1 MIRRRRGSRRPPWGV
16 DFGLIMALVEREFG
30 EEKVVAVQRFMPAAS
45 SLYPEWVMVLTSDE
59 EHPIMFRIDLSRENG
74 STED

>member
-1 MIRRRRGSRRPPWGV
+1 MIRRRRGRRSPSWGV

-30 EEKVVAVQRFMPAAS
+30 EEKIVAVQRFMPAAS

-59 EHPIMFRIDLSRENG
+59 EHPIMFRINLPRENG
-74 STED
+74 LTED

>member
-1 MIRRRRGSRRPPWGV
+1 
-16 DFGLIMALVEREFG
+16 MALVEREFG
-30 EEKVVAVQRFMPAAS
+30 EENVVVVQRFMPAAS

-59 EHPIMFRIDLSRENG
+59 EHPIMFRINLPRENR

>member
-1 MIRRRRGSRRPPWGV
+1 
-16 DFGLIMALVEREFG
+16 MALVESEFG
-30 EEKVVAVQRFMPAAS
+30 EEKVVAVQRFMPSAS

-59 EHPIMFRIDLSRENG
+59 EHPIMFRINLPRENR

>member
-1 MIRRRRGSRRPPWGV
+1 MIRRRRGPRSPSWGV

-30 EEKVVAVQRFMPAAS
+30 EEKIVAVQRFMPAAS

-59 EHPIMFRIDLSRENG
+59 EHPIMFRINLPRENG
-74 STED
+74 LTED

>member
-1 MIRRRRGSRRPPWGV
+1 
-16 DFGLIMALVEREFG
+16 MALVEREFG
-30 EEKVVAVQRFMPAAS
+30 EENIVAVQRFMPAAS

-59 EHPIMFRIDLSRENG
+59 EHPIMFRIDLPRENG

>member
-1 MIRRRRGSRRPPWGV
+1 MIRRRRGPRRPSWGV

-30 EEKVVAVQRFMPAAS
+30 GEKIVAVQRFMPAAS

-59 EHPIMFRIDLSRENG
+59 EHPIMFRINLPRENG
-74 STED
+74 LTED

>member
-1 MIRRRRGSRRPPWGV
+1 MIRRRRGRRSPSWGV

-30 EEKVVAVQRFMPAAS
+30 GEKIVAVQRFMPSVS

-59 EHPIMFRIDLSRENG
+59 EHPIMFKIELPRKNRSPKD
-74 STED
+74 

>member
-1 MIRRRRGSRRPPWGV
+1 MIRRRRGPRRPSWGV

-30 EEKVVAVQRFMPAAS
+30 EEKIVAVQRFMPAAS

-59 EHPIMFRIDLSRENG
+59 EHPIMFRINLPRENG
-74 STED
+74 LTED

>member
-1 MIRRRRGSRRPPWGV
+1 
-16 DFGLIMALVEREFG
+16 MALVESEFG

-59 EHPIMFRIDLSRENG
+59 EHPIMFKIELPRKNRSPKD
-74 STED
+74 

>member
-1 MIRRRRGSRRPPWGV
+1 MIRRRRGPRRPPWGV

-30 EEKVVAVQRFMPAAS
+30 EEKIVAVQRFMPAAS

-59 EHPIMFRIDLSRENG
+59 EHPIMFRINLPRENG
-74 STED
+74 LTED

>member
-16 DFGLIMALVEREFG
+16 DFGLIMALVESEFG

-59 EHPIMFRIDLSRENG
+59 EHPIMFRIDLPRENG